1 MIAGNR
7 TAGHTL
13 IQRRRWLAPPTGHGR
28 SKVLMDAIAD
38 PDPRVGLLQAQTR
51 NMRSKCRCSCV
62 LQFTLCH
69 AFSSVLHRPPSQL
82 IHCIVLYSKFFLLSQ
97 GKGFHA
103 SRGFVPGGKR
113 EQSWHE
119 TRASGSSPPAL
130 TRPSQPGDRSP
141 LGGPATDRLPA
152 CELPDP
158 SRARDPG
165 GGYQSLK
172 TAKPWPLMILPQVH
186 LRKPCYDFYFL

>member
-82 IHCIVLYSKFFLLSQ
+82 IHCIVLYSKFFCSHKEKVSTHPEASFP
-97 GKGFHA
+97 GEKGSKVGTRPGHRAAAHRHPPGLA
-103 SRGFVPGGKR
+103 SRGTDHRLAAPQQTGCRPASSRTRRGPGIPGGVIKV
-113 EQSWHE
+113 
-119 TRASGSSPPAL
+119 
-130 TRPSQPGDRSP
+130 
-141 LGGPATDRLPA
+141 
-152 CELPDP
+152 
-158 SRARDPG
+158 SRQ
-165 GGYQSLK
+165 QSLG
-172 TAKPWPLMILPQVH
+172 L
-186 LRKPCYDFYFL
+186 